1 MVVLSFH
8 QVLRPSILLPCVPNH
23 WFYPYQF
30 LWHGKINS
38 ENARAGGGGKITKV
52 LGKNNSLFDNFL
64 CIILCYFFKLKY
76 IVLTLNSV
84 ITAQLLDHSTSSQC
98 NLGIGKSLWKW
109 ISFYC
114 IYDFRIVSL
123 ITGWV
128 DLRELSK

>member
-1 MVVLSFH
+1 MTGKVKIEGH
-8 QVLRPSILLPCVPNH
+8 D
-23 WFYPYQF
+23 
-30 LWHGKINS
+30 HGKINS

-98 NLGIGKSLWKW
+98 NLGIGKSL
-109 ISFYC
+109 
-114 IYDFRIVSL
+114 
-123 ITGWV
+123 
-128 DLRELSK
+128 